1 MKKKISKSLLM
12 TTLITGLCIGGVQE
26 AFAANDLQEF
36 TLDPMI
42 VTATRTEKRDLDV
55 PATTSVFTH
64 EQLVDTGATT
74 VENALRFATG
84 ITFKSE
90 TIGEGNGEI
99 MIRGKR
105 RGTLVMVDGVPLNFR
120 TGYYNL
126 DNINIDDVE
135 RIEMVRGGGAVLY
148 GSDTTGGVI
157 NIILKNKKTNSV
169 TVSAGNYGYQK
180 HQTSLQLG
188 KLGIGASWEKKGAV
202 DAVSFPAASTGKYFD
217 FLGGEKTVFSANYR
231 FNDNLKMTYD
241 YSNHDYERRYNN
253 MDGTPSDERLYDND
267 RNRVTLNYN
276 ENGWNATAYLNQAHI
291 EYPYHYWS
299 SGKKFE
305 NARLYE
311 YEDMKK
317 GIDVSKT
324 FEFEKDTLIVGA
336 KMENESYD
344 FSDTYDPGYKVKDP
358 IKYDYDRNIYSVF
371 AQLDHKFD
379 DRNTVI
385 IGARETWTGSSPD
398 GTNYS
403 EFTPQIQYLHKVR
416 DDLSYYASVSKSFTL
431 PTMNDMYGAGDH
443 HPNPEIKPEVGMHYE
458 AGVKHISGD
467 HAWKLAI
474 FKSDVK
480 DFITEDSKTEM
491 AINEDNKNIGIEL
504 SSEVVGKDGFSAS
517 WGISYSDPQY
527 RDYKSNYEWKRNY
540 GRLQANGSLKYQK
553 DKFNV
558 ALNASYLYDRVTKG
572 LAVETEL
579 RPYLLTT
586 LHATYSP
593 TKDHE
598 IFLNVDN
605 LLDRTDITSHTSSRY
620 KTLGTNFVL
629 GYKYKF

>member
-1 MKKKISKSLLM
+1 MKKCISKSLLM
-12 TTLITGLCIGGVQE
+12 TTLITGMCIGGAQGV
-26 AFAANDLQEF
+26 FAAEALQEF

-55 PATTSVFTH
+55 PATTSVISN

-135 RIEMVRGGGAVLY
+135 RVEIVRGGGAVLY

-157 NIILKNKKTNSV
+157 NIIMKNKRSNSIS
-169 TVSAGNYGYQK
+169 VSAGNYGVQK

-188 KLGIGASWEKKGAV
+188 KLGFGASWEKKGAV
-202 DAVSFPAASTGKYFD
+202 DAVTYPASTGKFFD
-217 FLGGEKTVFSANYR
+217 FLGGEKTIFSANYR
-231 FNDNLKMTYD
+231 FDDALKMNVD
-241 YSNHDYERRYNN
+241 YSNHDYARRYNN
-253 MDGTPSDERLYDND
+253 KDGSPSDERHYDND
-267 RNRVTLNYN
+267 RNRFTLNYN
-276 ENGWNATAYLNQAHI
+276 KDGWNATAYYNQCHI
-291 EYPYHYWS
+291 YYPYHYWTK
-299 SGKKFE
+299 GEKFKD
-305 NARLYE
+305 ARIYD

-317 GIDVSKT
+317 GIDVTKQ
-324 FEFEKDTLIVGA
+324 FDFEKDTLIIGA
-336 KMENESYD
+336 KVENESYEFHD
-344 FSDTYDPGYKVKDP
+344 SYDPGYKVKAP
-358 IKYDYDRNIYSVF
+358 IDYQYDRNIYSVF

-379 DRNTVI
+379 DKNNVI

-403 EFTPQIQYLHKVR
+403 EFTPQIQYLYKMR
-416 DDLSYYASVSKSFTL
+416 DDLSVYASVSKSFTL
-431 PTMNDMYGAGDH
+431 PTMNDMYGMGDH
-443 HPNPEIKPEVGMHYE
+443 HPNPDIKPEVGMHYE
-458 AGVKHISGD
+458 AGLKHISGD
-467 HAWKLAI
+467 HSWKLAV

-480 DFITEDSKTEM
+480 DFITEDSDLEM
-491 AINEDNKNIGIEL
+491 AVNEDNRNIGIEL
-504 SSEVVGKDGFSAS
+504 SSEVVNSNGFSAN
-517 WGISYSDPQY
+517 WGISYGNPEY
-527 RDYKSNYEWKRNY
+527 RDADTNYQWHRNY
-540 GRLQANGSLKYQK
+540 GRLQANAGLKYQAN
-553 DKFNV
+553 KFNI
-558 ALNASYLYDRVTKG
+558 ALNASYLYDRVYKNSQE
-572 LAVETEL
+572 AIK
-579 RPYLLTT
+579 PFLLTT
-586 LHATYSP
+586 AHVSYSP

-605 LLDRTDITSHTSSRY
+605 MLDRIDITSHVSSRY